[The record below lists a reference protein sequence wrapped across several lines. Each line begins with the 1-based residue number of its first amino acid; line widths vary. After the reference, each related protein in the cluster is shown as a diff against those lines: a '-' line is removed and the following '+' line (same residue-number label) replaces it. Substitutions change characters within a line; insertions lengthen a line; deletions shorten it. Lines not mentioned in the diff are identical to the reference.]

1 VGTPSDRDRSDRYNT
16 ESAAIS
22 QSLAIADPSL
32 GTASCH
38 SIGGGSDALIPVSI
52 LILTLNEEA
61 NLAEC
66 IDSCAWSDDIVVF
79 DSLSED
85 RTGEIALAKG
95 ARIIDRTFDNYSAQR
110 NAALTTVAYKYP
122 WVLMVDADER
132 VPLDLASE
140 IAAAIAVAHA
150 DTAMFRMRRKDFF
163 LGRWLKRSSGYP
175 TWFGRLVRV
184 GRVRVER
191 EINEEYIAEGVTE
204 PLNGHL
210 HHYPFNKGVSY
221 WFERHNR
228 YSSMEAVAKVGML
241 VDPIESRQLFSS
253 DPLARRRIMKRLLYR
268 LPLRP
273 FIVFFYLYVIRL
285 GILDGRAGF
294 YFSRMRAIYE
304 FLIDIKVLEA
314 KRRQRGLPV

>member
-1 VGTPSDRDRSDRYNT
+1 M
-16 ESAAIS
+16 A
-22 QSLAIADPSL
+22 
-32 GTASCH
+32 
-38 SIGGGSDALIPVSI
+38 PVSI

-66 IDSCAWSDDIVVF
+66 IDSCAWSGDIVVF
-79 DSLSED
+79 DSLSQD
-85 RTGEIALAKG
+85 RTREIALAKG
-95 ARIIDRTFDNYSAQR
+95 ARVIDRAFDNYAAQR
-110 NAALTTVAYKYP
+110 NAALTTVGYKYP

-132 VPLDLASE
+132 VPQDLAEE
-140 IAAAIAVAHA
+140 ITAAIAIAQA

-163 LGRWLKRSSGYP
+163 LGQWLKRSSGYP
-175 TWFGRLVRV
+175 TWFGRLVRI

-191 EINEEYIAEGVTE
+191 EINEEYIAEGAIQ

-210 HHYPFNKGVSY
+210 HHFPFNKGVSY

-228 YSSMEAVAKVGML
+228 YSSMEAVAKVAML
-241 VDPIESRQLFSS
+241 ADPIVSRNLFSS
-253 DPLARRRIMKRLLYR
+253 DPFARRRIWKRLLYR

-273 FIVFFYLYVIRL
+273 LIVFLYLYVFRL
-285 GILDGRAGF
+285 GMLDGRAGF

-304 FLIDIKVLEA
+304 FFIDVKVLET